1 MALEDWLESEVA
13 VAVVATTV
21 ALSPKAR
28 RVLRR
33 GAVYAVAGA
42 LKATDVATAAAR
54 GVAQGVS
61 APSGEA
67 ASGDHPA
74 DVAQPSEPE
83 ASSA

>member
-13 VAVVATTV
+13 LAVAATTV

-28 RVLRR
+28 RFVRR

-61 APSGEA
+61 SAGGQEPAGDQPREPRRRAAPRASA
-67 ASGDHPA
+67 A
-74 DVAQPSEPE
+74 
-83 ASSA
+83 